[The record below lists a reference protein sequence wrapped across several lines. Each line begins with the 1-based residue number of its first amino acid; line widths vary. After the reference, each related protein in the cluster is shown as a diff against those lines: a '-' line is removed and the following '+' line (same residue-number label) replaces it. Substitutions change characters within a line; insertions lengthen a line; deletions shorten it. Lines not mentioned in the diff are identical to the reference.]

1 MSSSIPRISVND
13 WVPQQQPTRLGLR
26 KSTDYYEQVC
36 IKHPYA
42 SSFHCRAEL
51 YHAMLL
57 EADSNVASYVP
68 QPFSFRIGK
77 RRYTPDCY
85 LVEGHRRIIR
95 ELKPRGDFEPEW
107 RKHFEDYLRLNRIEF
122 AVVSN
127 EEALDQEILAENWLT
142 IVRVLARGKDVNTEQ
157 RELALIR
164 EEMPA
169 EGIEFGYFIK
179 SRTPAENEINE
190 LSIFRLLH
198 RGLLKGD
205 LARYPLSFDTW
216 IEPCI

>member
-26 KSTDYYEQVC
+26 KSTDYYEQAC
-36 IKHPYA
+36 IKHPYT

-57 EADSNVASYVP
+57 EADSSVASYVP
-68 QPFSFRIGK
+68 QPFLFRIGK

-95 ELKPRGDFEPEW
+95 ELKPGGDFEPEW

-122 AVVSN
+122 EVVSN
-127 EEALDQEILAENWLT
+127 ETVFEKEILAENWLT
-142 IVRVLARGKDVNTEQ
+142 IVRALARGKDVNTEQ
-157 RELALIR
+157 RELAIIQ

-169 EGIEFGYFIK
+169 AGIDFGFFIK
-179 SRTPAENEINE
+179 SRTSAEIEINE
-190 LSIFRLLH
+190 ISLFRLLH
-198 RGLLKGD
+198 RGLLKAD
-205 LARYPLSFDTW
+205 LAHYPLSFDTW